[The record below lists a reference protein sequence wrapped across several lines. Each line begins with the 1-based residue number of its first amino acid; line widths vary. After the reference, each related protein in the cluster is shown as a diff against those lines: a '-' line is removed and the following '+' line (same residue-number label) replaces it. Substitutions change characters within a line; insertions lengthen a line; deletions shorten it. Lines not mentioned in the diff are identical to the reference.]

1 MFVESL
7 LQLFPQKYIF
17 HYILGCTSCKEIQV
31 TFKGE
36 PRKGHQNKKN
46 GYYNIM
52 DVDANGRDVWKSSK
66 NMHGPYYIW
75 YSNLF
80 KTWAIG
86 SENEKNADIYQNSS
100 FVNNEGLA
108 GIVSDENYLEC
119 PFDLKSEKWSYYS
132 DLGMTSAKENE
143 INVVCT
149 KLG

>member
-1 MFVESL
+1 
-7 LQLFPQKYIF
+7 
-17 HYILGCTSCKEIQV
+17 
-31 TFKGE
+31 
-36 PRKGHQNKKN
+36 
-46 GYYNIM
+46 M
-52 DVDANGRDVWKSSK
+52 DKDANGKDVWSSTK
-66 NMHGPYYIW
+66 NAHGQYYSW

-119 PFDLKSEKWSYYS
+119 PFDLKSEKWIYYG
-132 DLGMTSAKENE
+132 DLGMTRAEEIE
-143 INVVCT
+143 INVTCT